1 MKAFPSALGLTAL
14 ACVLGFAPF
23 AGQAAD
29 RWNMTVE
36 QPDGNHITTVARD
49 FARNV
54 ETATGGEL
62 QIRLHSNSVLF
73 KRPEVKR
80 AVQTGQVQ
88 LGDVLMSVL
97 GNEDPIYEVD
107 SVPFLARSF
116 PEARKLWQVSRPAV
130 EARLQKQGIKLLY
143 ATPWP
148 PQSLFT
154 QRAISAMADFKGMKF
169 RAYNPATS
177 RMAELMGAVPT
188 TINTGEVPQAF
199 SAGMISGMLTSPAT
213 GVDTQAWDFSTYYYD
228 VRAFIPKNFVIVNA
242 RAFAKLPEASQKAVL
257 DAAAKAEAQGWALAE
272 ARTGELVKI
281 LADKGMKVSSEA
293 PGDLDAG
300 FGKIGQ
306 AMVDEWLGKA
316 GADGKAIVDAF
327 RKP

>member
-1 MKAFPSALGLTAL
+1 MKAFPSRFGLAAL
-14 ACVLGFAPF
+14 ACVLGLASF

-36 QPDGNHITTVARD
+36 QPDGNHITEVARD

-54 ETATGGEL
+54 ESATAGDL
-62 QIRLHSNSVLF
+62 QIRLHSNSILF

-97 GNEDPIYEVD
+97 GNEDPIFEVD

-116 PEARKLWQVSRPAV
+116 PQARKLWEVSRPAI
-130 EARLQKQGIKLLY
+130 EARLQKQGIRLLY

-148 PQSLFT
+148 PQSIFT
-154 QRAISAMADFKGMKF
+154 QKPIASMADFKGMKF
-169 RAYNPATS
+169 RAYNPATA

-242 RAFAKLPEASQKAVL
+242 RAFAKLPQASQQAVL

-272 ARTGELVKI
+272 ARTSELVKT

-306 AMVDEWLGKA
+306 TMVDEWLDKA
-316 GADGKAIVDAF
+316 GPDGKAIVDAF

>member
-1 MKAFPSALGLTAL
+1 MKAFPSRFGLAAL
-14 ACVLGFAPF
+14 ACVLGLASF

-36 QPDGNHITTVARD
+36 QPDGNHITEVARD
-49 FARNV
+49 FAKNV
-54 ETATGGEL
+54 ESATAGDL
-62 QIRLHSNSVLF
+62 QIRLHSNSILF

-97 GNEDPIYEVD
+97 GNEDPIFEVD

-116 PEARKLWQVSRPAV
+116 PEAHKLWDVSRPAI
-130 EARLQKQGIKLLY
+130 EARLQKQGIRLLY

-148 PQSLFT
+148 PQSIFT
-154 QRAISAMADFKGMKF
+154 QAPITSMADFNGMKF
-169 RAYNPATS
+169 RAYNPATA

-199 SAGMISGMLTSPAT
+199 STGMITGMLTSPAT
-213 GVDTQAWDFSTYYYD
+213 GVDTQAWDFSKYYYD

-257 DAAAKAEAQGWALAE
+257 EAAAKAEQQGWALAE
-272 ARTGELVKI
+272 QRTGELVKT
-281 LADKGMKVSSEA
+281 LAEHGMQVSTQA

-300 FGKIGQ
+300 FAAIGKT
-306 AMVDEWLGKA
+306 MVGEWLDKA
-316 GADGKAIVDAF
+316 GDDGKAIVDAF
-327 RKP
+327 AKP